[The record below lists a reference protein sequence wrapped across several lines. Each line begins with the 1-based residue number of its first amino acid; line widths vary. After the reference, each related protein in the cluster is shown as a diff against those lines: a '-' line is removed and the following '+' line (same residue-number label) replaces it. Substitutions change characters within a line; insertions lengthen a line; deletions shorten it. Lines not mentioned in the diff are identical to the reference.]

1 MYQAFTLLMTI
12 ASILLSGCISHYSYY
27 TPRPNGQNQCG
38 ILADNESVYIGTAQ
52 DFYLENKYYTNSGN
66 QISQLLLETMNKY
79 TTHIKRSK
87 NHVTMQQGLIQARN
101 QAYSIYIY
109 PTIISWQRPMP
120 TISWLIDHSE
130 VRLSLYNVNSGT
142 LLNDVIIRAD
152 QPIASQWFEK
162 NAERLEFAFSKVI
175 AHWYACQKNQ
185 MNIINP
191 TD

>member
-1 MYQAFTLLMTI
+1 MTI

-27 TPRPNGQNQCG
+27 TPRPNDQSQCG
-38 ILADNESVYIGTAQ
+38 ILADNESIYIGTTQ
-52 DFYLENKYYTNSGN
+52 DFYLESKYYTNSGN
-66 QISQLLLETMNKY
+66 QISQLLLETVNKY

-87 NHVTMQQGLIQARN
+87 NYVTMQQGLIQARN
-101 QAYSIYIY
+101 QGYSIYIY

-130 VRLSLYNVNSGT
+130 VRLSLYNVKSGK

-162 NAERLEFAFSKVI
+162 NSERLEFAFSKVI

-185 MNIINP
+185 MNIIHP